1 MLVELVEAV
10 RVRRRREYERRTS
23 DADMDAASAASDSTP
38 LTRLGVRRLLSCSEV
53 AATEAVWLLVLLL
66 VLVPIGVGANSLRRE
81 QRAEPLLA
89 DIALVAATMRQ
100 GV

>member
-1 MLVELVEAV
+1 
-10 RVRRRREYERRTS
+10 
-23 DADMDAASAASDSTP
+23 
-38 LTRLGVRRLLSCSEV
+38 V